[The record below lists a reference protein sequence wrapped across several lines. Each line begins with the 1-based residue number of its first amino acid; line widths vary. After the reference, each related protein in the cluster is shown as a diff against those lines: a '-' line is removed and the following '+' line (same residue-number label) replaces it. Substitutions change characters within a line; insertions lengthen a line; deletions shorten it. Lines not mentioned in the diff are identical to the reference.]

1 MSRQCFFTGKKT
13 SLGNQYTHRGKAK
26 YLGGVG
32 RKVTGKSRR
41 QFKPNLQRVRA
52 LVNGQ
57 VKRIFVSTQAMRMG
71 LVEKPVVRKP
81 FEVKNI
87 KV

>member
-1 MSRQCFFTGKKT
+1 MSRQCFFTGKKA
-13 SLGNQYTHRGKAK
+13 SLGNQYTRRGKAK

-41 QFKPNLQRVRA
+41 SFKPNLQRVRA
-52 LVNGQ
+52 VINGQ
-57 VKRIFVSTQAMRMG
+57 VTRVLASTQALRMG

-81 FEVKNI
+81 FEVKSI

>member
-1 MSRQCFFTGKKT
+1 MGMHCPICGKKPVV
-13 SLGNQYTHRGKAK
+13 GNHYARRGKAK

-41 QFKPNLQRVRA
+41 LFKPNLQRVRA
-52 LVNGQ
+52 VVDGRVVRVLVSA
-57 VKRIFVSTQAMRMG
+57 KALRMG

-81 FEVKNI
+81 FEVKSI